1 MKTVTLIKEGQRHL
15 IEVRGDKFEI
25 RRHGETRPLLQCWS
39 RQLADVYFRDVESNH
54 VRQSRYESWR
64 HLQSSG
70 EAAAMGGAS

>member
-1 MKTVTLIKEGQRHL
+1 MRTVTLIKEGQRHL

-64 HLQSSG
+64 RHL
-70 EAAAMGGAS
+70 EHTETALEVAS